1 MYYTTRNSL
10 NSLLNEAF
18 GYETTNMMRSDIK
31 KEDGNYVVE
40 IEMPGVKKEEISLSL
55 EKGYLNVAVKQAK
68 KQEGVEYVL
77 NERVRG
83 EYSRNYYLGDGF
95 VEEDIRASLNDGILR
110 LVFPQVKKS
119 EKRIISIE

>member
-77 NERVRG
+77 NERIKG

-95 VEEDIRASLNDGILR
+95 VEEDIRASLSDGILR
-110 LVFPQVKKS
+110 LVFPQVKKA
-119 EKRIISIE
+119 EKKVISID

>member
-95 VEEDIRASLNDGILR
+95 VEEDIRASLRDGILC
-110 LVFPQVKKS
+110 LVFPQVKKT
-119 EKRIISIE
+119 EKKVISID

>member
-95 VEEDIRASLNDGILR
+95 VEEDIRASLSDGILR
-110 LVFPQVKKS
+110 LVFPQVKKA
-119 EKRIISIE
+119 EKKVISID